1 VTAPTHTLPPV
12 EELPQ
17 LDADPALCE
26 RADAARN
33 RRRVLAAAA
42 KLFAER
48 GVDRVSMDDVAHEA
62 GVGKGTL
69 YRRFGDRATLALSLL
84 SERDAALQ
92 EEMIRGAPPLGPGAP
107 ACDRLRAFGQRL
119 LELREDSLDILVA
132 AERSAPVERYESRP
146 YAAYRLHLRLLLQ
159 EAAPSIDTEMAAEAL
174 LTLFSADLLFYLRRH
189 REIPMQRIV
198 DAWHATL
205 DGLLA
210 QAY

>member
-1 VTAPTHTLPPV
+1 VSSEVHTVRSV

-17 LDADPALCE
+17 LDGDRALCE

-48 GVDRVSMDDVAHEA
+48 GVEHVSMDDVAQEA

-92 EEMIRGAPPLGPGAP
+92 EEMVRGEPPLGPGAP
-107 ACDRLRAFGQRL
+107 AVERLRAFGGRL
-119 LELREDSLDILVA
+119 LELREEALEILVA
-132 AERSAPVERYESRP
+132 GERAVPIARYESPP
-146 YAAYRLHLRLLLQ
+146 YAAYRLHLRLLLA
-159 EAAPSIDTEMAAEAL
+159 EAAPGIDVEMATEAL
-174 LTLFSADLLFYLRRH
+174 LAPLAADLLFYLRRH
-189 REIPMQRIV
+189 REIPMERIV
-198 DAWHATL
+198 AAWHATL

-210 QAY
+210 QAD